1 MSKNNAAGIVGIIT
15 TKPRVVMDAPT
26 WAQKVYEAVLE
37 YRRPSGTKDKFFVQ
51 FPGQA
56 AGTKK
61 ALLNIKKGKEV
72 LIGGEVRTQNMDNPE
87 PHEPRVKICIYAKV
101 IAVND
106 PPADP
111 QNEVK
116 LCGHICKDPRVATA
130 RFGKIAVTSFICG
143 GKQPPWSRL
152 YPLRMLAKCRRSR
165 SKAENR
171 GICGNHRAYA
181 VQRVQKEDAGR
192 KAAIPCH
199 DARSISHA
207 ARIRRRYRRTGNRR
221 ERKDMLR
228 RPTVGIALDEM
239 SRGHRQTEEF
249 MRFISGMSVKK
260 DSIFIHAARG
270 RIEEQEEAMQQF
282 AVAGTGRRDTQK
294 TGKAYSAKTGL
305 AAGFANGI
313 LRAGLITK
321 DELAQLVDMLN
332 KAGSDRLAEL
342 DAKRKSVFHS
352 IFKGAVL

>member
-116 LCGHICKDPRVATA
+116 LCGHICKDPRIATA
-130 RFGKIAVTSFICG
+130 RFGKIAVTSFIV
-143 GKQPPWSRL
+143 
-152 YPLRMLAKCRRSR
+152 
-165 SKAENR
+165 
-171 GICGNHRAYA
+171 A
-181 VQRVQKEDAGR
+181 VNSHHGADY
-192 KAAIPCH
+192 IPCVCWRNV
-199 DARSISHA
+199 AEA
-207 ARIRRRYRRTGNRR
+207 AAKLKVGAYVEITGRMQSR
-221 ERKDMLR
+221 EYKKKMPDGKPPYLA
-228 RPTVGIALDEM
+228 TTHEVSVTQLGFAEDTDE
-239 SRGHRQTEEF
+239 QKTEG
-249 MRFISGMSVKK
+249 SKKHVKK
-260 DSIFIHAARG
+260 TDDRNC
-270 RIEEQEEAMQQF
+270 
-282 AVAGTGRRDTQK
+282 TG
-294 TGKAYSAKTGL
+294 
-305 AAGFANGI
+305 
-313 LRAGLITK
+313 
-321 DELAQLVDMLN
+321 
-332 KAGSDRLAEL
+332 
-342 DAKRKSVFHS
+342 
-352 IFKGAVL
+352 

>member
-116 LCGHICKDPRVATA
+116 LCGHICKDPRIATA
-130 RFGKIAVTSFICG
+130 RFGKIAVTSFIV
-143 GKQPPWSRL
+143 
-152 YPLRMLAKCRRSR
+152 
-165 SKAENR
+165 
-171 GICGNHRAYA
+171 A
-181 VQRVQKEDAGR
+181 VNSHHGADY
-192 KAAIPCH
+192 IPCVCWRNV
-199 DARSISHA
+199 AEA
-207 ARIRRRYRRTGNRR
+207 AV
-221 ERKDMLR
+221 KLK
-228 RPTVGIALDEM
+228 VGAYVEI
-239 SRGHRQTEEF
+239 
-249 MRFISGMSVKK
+249 
-260 DSIFIHAARG
+260 
-270 RIEEQEEAMQQF
+270 
-282 AVAGTGRRDTQK
+282 TGRMQSREYKKKMPDGKPPYLATTHEVSVTQLGFAEDTDEQK
-294 TGKAYSAKTGL
+294 TEGSKKTC
-305 AAGFANGI
+305 
-313 LRAGLITK
+313 
-321 DELAQLVDMLN
+321 
-332 KAGSDRLAEL
+332 
-342 DAKRKSVFHS
+342 
-352 IFKGAVL
+352 